1 MVGSRSIKRERK
13 RDLKKRFQ
21 VQLQERGI
29 REVLNSNARENVC
42 ARFQVWLE
50 NRDIFER
57 EYVSFAKRKNVW
69 KVLNLTKKKEKN
81 F

>member
-29 REVLNSNARENVC
+29 KEVLNSNARENVC
-42 ARFQVWLE
+42 VGFQ
-50 NRDIFER
+50 I
-57 EYVSFAKRKNVW
+57 
-69 KVLNLTKKKEKN
+69 
-81 F
+81 